1 MRDFTKH
8 EERDEKAMKAMSRRA
23 FVELAGSGAASLLLS
38 ACGGSNAKGPEGAET
53 TEGAVSAGE
62 DTTNEVTAS
71 GDGSAVVAWFSWS
84 GNTAGIAERI
94 VGATGAQ
101 AFEIVPEEPYPE
113 AYDDCT
119 DVALQEQRDGVMPAY
134 QGDVGGWDGVSIV
147 YLGYPIWWM
156 DLPQVIKSFIA
167 DHDWAGKTVVP
178 FSTYYSSGWAGTPD
192 KIADTC
198 TGATVADGLSLG
210 QNDLPGAY
218 DQVEGW
224 LEGLAL

>member
-1 MRDFTKH
+1 
-8 EERDEKAMKAMSRRA
+8 
-23 FVELAGSGAASLLLS
+23 
-38 ACGGSNAKGPEGAET
+38 
-53 TEGAVSAGE
+53 
-62 DTTNEVTAS
+62 
-71 GDGSAVVAWFSWS
+71 VVAWFSWS

-101 AFEIVPEEPYPE
+101 AFEIVPEGPYPE
-113 AYDDCT
+113 VYDDCT

-134 QGDVGGWDGVSIV
+134 QGDVGGWDGVSVV
-147 YLGYPIWWM
+147 YLGYPIGWR